1 MAADEPGPVVDAG
14 AEPAPVP
21 VPERRPSSNVVL
33 VLAVLALCL
42 ATAAPVLDS
51 LWQILAVRLG
61 IADAAP
67 SYDYVWMVL
76 NAVPEL
82 RVQLAIIAIVAAVAN
97 AAFDYRTA
105 ALVALFCAVVNL
117 GAIVQSID
125 AVPAAPAAAAG
136 AEFRV
141 MTFNLSAFNPE
152 RGATVDAIRAANADI
167 VVVQEAAD
175 GWLPALEPLRRD
187 YRYVAPANVAASQG
201 MMIFSRYPIAQ
212 LRQLQPISEFYPY
225 LAATLQLP
233 SATLTLLAIHPP
245 RPLRLGESVDRDI
258 YFERVA
264 EHVRHLDGPVIV
276 AGDFTATPWSRPFA
290 GLVRSAG
297 LTKAWSLQPWLST
310 WPSWLPYVG
319 IPIDHILAN
328 GRVAITGVRLGPNGG
343 SDHFP
348 VIATLRLRQ
357 N

>member
-1 MAADEPGPVVDAG
+1 MAEDEPGPLVDAG
-14 AEPAPVP
+14 AAPAPEP
-21 VPERRPSSNVVL
+21 VPERRPASNVVL
-33 VLAVLALCL
+33 LLAVLALCL

-51 LWQILAVRLG
+51 VWQILAVRLG

-67 SYDYVWMVL
+67 SYDYVWLVL

-82 RVQLAIIAIVAAVAN
+82 RAQLAIIAVVAAIAN

-105 ALVALFCAVVNL
+105 ALIALFCAVVNL

-125 AVPAAPAAAAG
+125 AVAG
-136 AEFRV
+136 VPPTAGPEFRV
-141 MTFNLSAFNPE
+141 MTFNISAFNTE
-152 RGATVDAIRAANADI
+152 RGATVDAIRAAKADI
-167 VVVQEAAD
+167 VVVQEATD
-175 GWLPALEPLRRD
+175 GWLTALEPLRRD
-187 YRYVAPANVAASQG
+187 YRYVAPADVAASQG
-201 MMIFSRYPIAQ
+201 MLIFSRYPIVQ
-212 LRQLQPISEFYPY
+212 FRQLQPISEYYPY

-245 RPLRLGESVDRDI
+245 RPLRVGESVDRDI
-258 YFERVA
+258 YFKRVA
-264 EHVRHLDGPVIV
+264 EHVQRLEGPVIV

-290 GLVRSAG
+290 ELVRSAG

-310 WPSWLPYVG
+310 WPSWLPHIG

-328 GRVAITGVRLGPNGG
+328 GRVAITGVRLGPDGG

-348 VIATLRLRQ
+348 VIATLRLRS